1 MPTGVPRS
9 VEGTLVRMSTE
20 TEVPPAQPAPPAA
33 EPAEARH
40 AATVV
45 IVRPHTIRPSGCEV
59 LLLKRTSKA
68 SFVAGAHVFPGGAV
82 DGDDARIA
90 HGLPGEY
97 VDQFVVAAIRECF
110 EEAGLL
116 FAHRRSGVVISP
128 EDRIRWRLGLARGD
142 QKFGELLAS
151 EDLVLDT
158 APLRYWSR
166 WITPVGLPKRFDA
179 RFFLAPEP
187 AGQHATPDETEI
199 TESGWFS
206 PEDALRS
213 AESGEMLLILPT
225 RMTLQTLAF
234 ASTLAEFFG

>member
-1 MPTGVPRS
+1 
-9 VEGTLVRMSTE
+9 MST
-20 TEVPPAQPAPPAA
+20 QPMSATPI

-45 IVRPHTIRPSGCEV
+45 IVRPHTTRLSGCEV
-59 LLLKRTSKA
+59 LLLKRTPRA

-82 DGDDARIA
+82 DNDDARIA
-90 HGLPGEY
+90 RGLLGS
-97 VDQFVVAAIRECF
+97 VNSFVVAAIRECF

-116 FAHRRSGVVISP
+116 FAHRRNGVVISP
-128 EDRIRWRLGLARGD
+128 EDRIVWRRTLARGD
-142 QKFGELLAS
+142 QNFGELLER

-187 AGQHATPDETEI
+187 IGQHATPDETEI

-206 PEDALRS
+206 PDEALRS
-213 AESGEMLLILPT
+213 ADSGEMLLILPT

-234 ASTLAEFFG
+234 APTLAEFFA